1 MKKDVKKII
10 GITTVASSIAL
21 EIAALISALPMKKYK
36 EKYQKFLNET
46 EDNKNKYTKIRNRAI
61 VLGTTAVALA
71 VAGIKLNHKKK
82 DEDNFLS
89 DIYDEKSEGKIEV
102 IEETVEEPVNGTVEE
117 TIKEQVEEN
126 DEKPV
131 KVQKEEFGK
140 KWKCIECNHENDAE
154 KKVCSYCGT
163 LRQDILSQ
171 ALKEW

>member
-21 EIAALISALPMKKYK
+21 EIAALISAFPMKKYK
-36 EKYQKFLNET
+36 DKYQKFLNET
-46 EDNKNKYTKIRNRAI
+46 EDNKNKYTKIRNRTI

-89 DIYDEKSEGKIEV
+89 DIYEGKPEEKIEV
-102 IEETVEEPVNGTVEE
+102 IEETVEEPVKETVEE
-117 TIKEQVEEN
+117 SVKETVEE
-126 DEKPV
+126 PV
-131 KVQKEEFGK
+131 KVQKKEPDK
-140 KWKCIECNHENDAE
+140 KWKCIECEHENDAE